1 MIEGQDRTA
10 RADSQIVGLKKQVWF
25 VAIVLIAVIAVLGF
39 FTKGYVDNWKAETV
53 AKYEA
58 EQQATEQQ
66 LQPIVEEL
74 KRIAEQ
80 QDDDFALMPTEDE
93 MTLDIENSIKDT
105 LRPALTHLQEQEN
118 ITREMMQVLMD
129 EMVTRMSD
137 LMRDQIIENKR
148 MSLRLDALQVEYRET
163 LHEQTVAHGKQLSQ
177 RVRDHSTAMAEQLSN
192 ANSMLQGVIT
202 QHAGAILKRQEAA
215 GKELAQSQISGCQAA
230 KDALLLASEL
240 RLLYLAKLKDQNTL
254 KSALSVF
261 GGTLE
266 DVKRITRLGT
276 TQKAQMEAELSERF
290 SALEQ
295 GINAI
300 CQQE

>member
-1 MIEGQDRTA
+1 MIEDQDRTA
-10 RADSQIVGLKKQVWF
+10 KADSQIVGLKKQVWF

-192 ANSMLQGVIT
+192 ANTMLQGVIT
-202 QHAGAILKRQEAA
+202 QHADAILKRQEAT

-230 KDALLLASEL
+230 KDALLVASEL

-276 TQKAQMEAELSERF
+276 TQKAQMEAELNERF